1 MDKVDII
8 TGTFSKAFG
17 CVGGF
22 AIARK
27 EIITLLRYYSQQH
40 IFSAAA
46 TPQTAAS
53 AIKAIQLI
61 DEEPKWRNSLLENIK
76 YFKNGLESIGLDYG
90 NTESA
95 IFSVMVR
102 NEQNVKE
109 AARVLFDRGV
119 YVNPISYPAVP
130 EKLSRLRFSLTAMH
144 TVENLDRTLNIIDT
158 IKYTYKM
165 TRNKV

>member
-1 MDKVDII
+1 M
-8 TGTFSKAFG
+8 
-17 CVGGF
+17 GGY

-27 EIITLLRYYSQQH
+27 EIITLLRYYSRQN

-61 DEEPKWRNSLLENIK
+61 DQEPQWRNTLADNIE
-76 YFKNGLESIGLDYG
+76 YFKTGLETLGLDYG

-95 IFSVMVR
+95 IFPVMVR
-102 NEQNVKE
+102 NEHYVKE
-109 AARVLFDRGV
+109 AARILFEQGI

-130 EKLSRLRFSLTAMH
+130 EKIIPSSLQ
-144 TVENLDRTLNIIDT
+144 LNS
-158 IKYTYKM
+158 YAYEGG
-165 TRNKV
+165 VG